1 MSWPSRSIEGCRRSA
16 LRQPGEKAL
25 SSPFK
30 KGETAMWNIVI
41 GGVFIVG
48 GLSGQLALRGTQSSS
63 ALVVV
68 GIGLVIWGVVQLAK
82 KR

>member
-1 MSWPSRSIEGCRRSA
+1 
-16 LRQPGEKAL
+16 
-25 SSPFK
+25 
-30 KGETAMWNIVI
+30 MWNMVI

-48 GLSGQLALRGTQSSS
+48 GLSGQLALRGTQNSG

-68 GIGLVIWGVVQLAK
+68 GIGLVIWGVVQLSN